1 MLSPG
6 TGTVR
11 KRLGRGPGTLLDVSR
26 PSVARPGRPKIGL
39 GASFGLLQAAPSA
52 SGRVP
57 DTAVGA
63 QDGPR
68 LIFRRFLDERAW
80 IFIDFRSIFRRFS
93 PQLLATKPESEAQ
106 KRVVRSMLPDLALA
120 LCIRFVLLVHLW
132 KCHSNVTC
140 SAFFRCVPTSP
151 PSFK

>member
-6 TGTVR
+6 SGTVR

-39 GASFGLLQAAPSA
+39 GASFGLLQAVPSA

-68 LIFRRFLDERAW
+68 LIFRRFLAERAW

-93 PQLLATKPESEAQ
+93 LELPATKPESEAQ

-120 LCIRFVLLVHLW
+120 LCIRLVLLVHLG
-132 KCHSNVTC
+132 KHIRT
-140 SAFFRCVPTSP
+140 
-151 PSFK
+151 